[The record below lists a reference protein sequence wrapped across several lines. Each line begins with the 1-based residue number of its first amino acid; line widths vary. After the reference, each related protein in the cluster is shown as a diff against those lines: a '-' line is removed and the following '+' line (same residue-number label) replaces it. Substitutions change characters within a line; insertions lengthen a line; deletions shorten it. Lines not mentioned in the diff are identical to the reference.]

1 LGNLKI
7 FIFILKKLKG
17 LDTEINS
24 AQKPVNSKNVIVFLN
39 YCFFGV
45 SICVKD

>member
-7 FIFILKKLKG
+7 LILKKLKG

-39 YCFFGV
+39 YFLFGFA
-45 SICVKD
+45 ICVKD